1 MQDLPDHIEVIA
13 KTPSLPYDEIDIVV
27 SLPTFKRPEHLI
39 RTLDTLNAQTTKR
52 KWAVVVI
59 ENETDKK
66 EGATVAAPLFEAGKY
81 HGMLIGESHRGNC
94 NAYNAGWLTAT
105 KFFPNFKYVIVID
118 DDELADPDWI
128 ENMVATAERYDVSLV
143 GGPQYPIFEK
153 PNAEQWAKH
162 PVFLPHYTKTGPVPI
177 IYSSGNLLIARAVL
191 EAHSYPFM
199 DLKFN
204 FTGGGDSDFLSR
216 SIAKGF
222 KVAWCAEGIVR
233 ETIPARR
240 LENDWIRSRGLRNG
254 VLSTLIEQR
263 KRKDEPFGQ
272 VRVFLKSL
280 ALLAY
285 SPIKAV
291 RRGGAA
297 GFAPV
302 GTYFIHIGLGRVMA
316 HFGYLNEQYR
326 NPDKN

>member
-1 MQDLPDHIEVIA
+1 M
-13 KTPSLPYDEIDIVV
+13 
-27 SLPTFKRPEHLI
+27 
-39 RTLDTLNAQTTKR
+39 
-52 KWAVVVI
+52 
-59 ENETDKK
+59 
-66 EGATVAAPLFEAGKY
+66 
-81 HGMLIGESHRGNC
+81 
-94 NAYNAGWLTAT
+94 
-105 KFFPNFKYVIVID
+105 
-118 DDELADPDWI
+118 
-128 ENMVATAERYDVSLV
+128 
-143 GGPQYPIFEK
+143 
-153 PNAEQWAKH
+153 
-162 PVFLPHYTKTGPVPI
+162 
-177 IYSSGNLLIARAVL
+177 
-191 EAHSYPFM
+191 
-199 DLKFN
+199 
-204 FTGGGDSDFLSR
+204 
-216 SIAKGF
+216 
-222 KVAWCAEGIVR
+222 R

-291 RRGGAA
+291 RRGVAA

>member
-1 MQDLPDHIEVIA
+1 
-13 KTPSLPYDEIDIVV
+13 
-27 SLPTFKRPEHLI
+27 
-39 RTLDTLNAQTTKR
+39 
-52 KWAVVVI
+52 
-59 ENETDKK
+59 
-66 EGATVAAPLFEAGKY
+66 
-81 HGMLIGESHRGNC
+81 
-94 NAYNAGWLTAT
+94 
-105 KFFPNFKYVIVID
+105 
-118 DDELADPDWI
+118 
-128 ENMVATAERYDVSLV
+128 
-143 GGPQYPIFEK
+143 
-153 PNAEQWAKH
+153 
-162 PVFLPHYTKTGPVPI
+162 
-177 IYSSGNLLIARAVL
+177 
-191 EAHSYPFM
+191 M

-263 KRKDEPFGQ
+263 KRKDEPLGQ

-291 RRGGAA
+291 RRGVAA

-302 GTYFIHIGLGRVMA
+302 GTYFIHIGLCRVMA